1 MKRYISMALLLLFLP
16 IYVAKAS
23 PASLQQSDEKSE
35 IERYMQQVAKIR
47 SNQIDYAYISTSMF
61 KKMFA
66 MVDGEVSVQGVGNV
80 LGSIKCLRRF
90 ETTGPEGYT
99 NLLAAMQLFLE
110 EEQIVMGMEL
120 FAMNRSEG
128 SISIIYGNETCVLMI
143 NNQEDGSQLS
153 VVFVV
158 GLSYSAF
165 MNMLEN
171 GIELG
176 F

>member
-23 PASLQQSDEKSE
+23 PAFLQQSDEKSE

-47 SNQIDYAYISTSMF
+47 SSQIDYAYISTSMF

-66 MVDGEVSVQGVGNV
+66 MVGGEIKMQGVGNI
-80 LGSIKCLRRF
+80 LGTIKSLRRF

-110 EEQIVMGMEL
+110 EEQMVMGMEL

-158 GLSYSAF
+158 GIDYSVF